1 MDVKKLLAI
10 TESRT
15 KTDHYEMV
23 YHSIIMKTQKQIR
36 ALKME
41 LVNSVFVDEKPYFGL
56 SLENLVS
63 NN

>member
-10 TESRT
+10 TLSRT
-15 KTDHYEMV
+15 KSEYYEMV
-23 YHSIIMKTQKQIR
+23 YPSIIMKTQKQIR

-41 LVNSVFVDEKPYFGL
+41 LVNSAFIDEKPYFGL